1 VEADP
6 TSGQTDE
13 NCGDS
18 TFINEAVTMWGRP
31 PTASGRAELARVSL
45 AAFPILNLAKIYLTP
60 LSVTIHN
67 SDWTS
72 RLRSFAPPDGRGRLS
87 LHELCY
93 AQPRICAP
101 LQFSG

>member
-1 VEADP
+1 MGTAAH
-6 TSGQTDE
+6 G
-13 NCGDS
+13 
-18 TFINEAVTMWGRP
+18 FR
-31 PTASGRAELARVSL
+31 ASGARQGFLSSVPNFKFSKDL
-45 AAFPILNLAKIYLTP
+45 SHP